1 MLRSALS
8 RPCWAGV
15 AAVLAI
21 AAAPLALSAWEET
34 LTREGPFWV
43 QKVTGTEPAGAPVT
57 RLRVSTRGRVS
68 VTGSQRDD
76 QVRYIF
82 IRKVKAGTED
92 EARRLLGRLVVK
104 SFRQADLCTV
114 AVAHSGDAPGSA
126 DLQVTAPS
134 GLRDIVIETFGGVVE
149 ASGLDGSVQAHSGG
163 GRLRMDRIGGH
174 VVAKTA
180 GGEVAL
186 GTIGGSVRCISA
198 GGPIRAD
205 LIKGEARLET
215 AGGDI
220 TVREV
225 GGPFYGSTAGGG
237 IQIGKAGSTVVVN
250 TVGGVIDVGGAAGSV
265 TAESQGGPIHVGA
278 ARGVKC
284 ETGGGAIRLTNV
296 SGALHASTAVGNIIA
311 RLLNADGWSD
321 SFLGTS
327 GGDITVFLPSN
338 LGVTIRAQNEAAT
351 GTNRIVSDF
360 PGVRVRKEGPLV
372 MAEGAINGGG
382 PLLRLSSAGGTI
394 YIRRQ

>member
-1 MLRSALS
+1 MPVT
-8 RPCWAGV
+8 RPCLGV
-15 AAVLAI
+15 AVIAAAI
-21 AAAPLALSAWEET
+21 AAAPLAAPLNAWQET
-34 LTREGPFWV
+34 LTREGPLWV
-43 QKVTGTEPAGAPVT
+43 QKVTGIEPAGAPVS

-68 VTGSQRDD
+68 VTGSQQDE

-82 IRKVKAGTED
+82 IRKVKARSED
-92 EARRLLGRLVVK
+92 EARRLLGRFVVK

-126 DLQVTAPS
+126 DLQVIAPA
-134 GLRDIVIETFGGVVE
+134 GLRDIVIETFGGIVE
-149 ASGLDGSVQAHSGG
+149 ASGLSGSVQAHSGG
-163 GRLRMDRIGGH
+163 GRIRLDRIAGH

-180 GGEVAL
+180 GGEVIL

-237 IQIGKAGSTVVVN
+237 IQIGKAGSTVVAN

-265 TAESQGGPIHVGA
+265 TAESQGGPIMVGS

-284 ETGGGAIRLTNV
+284 ETGGGAIRLTNI

-311 RLLNADGWSD
+311 RLVNAEDWAD
-321 SFLGTS
+321 SFLGTG
-327 GGDITVFLPSN
+327 GGDITVFVPSN
-338 LGVTIRAQNEAAT
+338 LGVTIRAQNESAASLS
-351 GTNRIVSDF
+351 RIVSDF